1 MVNLSVQQLRIIV
14 VKKMVN
20 PLWNLEE
27 HVWCGFWAP
36 VLKKGTMTTPTLGMP
51 PAPSGGRDEGKKGRP
66 CAKRRKLKCRFQRI
80 RMPVHTMS
88 LCPRRRKKDLRHW
101 NSWSQSKDFEK
112 ERDKNRNLD
121 TILYN
126 ILQLQSSTFIANK
139 PTWLYLI
146 EAFQNATPPTY
157 RRMDET
163 SARMAPE
170 MSPTN
175 LMKINLNWCQIGSP
189 TIKSVENCPALV
201 DRSVFFLFL
210 FWTSMFLDNLPQYTW
225 KTWQISVVRKHYLR
239 KVLLVHEVQH
249 YTYTHIDASSLVF

>member
-36 VLKKGTMTTPTLGMP
+36 VLKKGTMTTPKLGMP

-88 LCPRRRKKDLRHW
+88 LCPRRRRKDLRHW
-101 NSWSQSKDFEK
+101 NSWTQSKDFEK

-121 TILYN
+121 AIPYN
-126 ILQLQSSTFIANK
+126 ILQSSTFIAK
-139 PTWLYLI
+139 FDVTLSSRSW
-146 EAFQNATPPTY
+146 
-157 RRMDET
+157 
-163 SARMAPE
+163 RMATRAQCG
-170 MSPTN
+170 SSNLRSGIGRNIGVDGTTCDDLWQSWKLPTSTGVR
-175 LMKINLNWCQIGSP
+175 L
-189 TIKSVENCPALV
+189 
-201 DRSVFFLFL
+201 DRQHKKCWKLPGACGQVCFFFFFDL
-210 FWTSMFLDNLPQYTW
+210 
-225 KTWQISVVRKHYLR
+225 H
-239 KVLLVHEVQH
+239 VLG
-249 YTYTHIDASSLVF
+249 